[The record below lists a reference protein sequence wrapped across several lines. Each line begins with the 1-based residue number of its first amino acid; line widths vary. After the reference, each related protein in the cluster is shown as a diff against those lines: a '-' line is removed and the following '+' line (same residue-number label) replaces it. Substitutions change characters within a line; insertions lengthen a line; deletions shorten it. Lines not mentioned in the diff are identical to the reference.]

1 MVTRGDQVLIPRGD
15 FVFREGDVVA
25 IVSTPPK
32 ANDFFKKI
40 GIGAGR
46 ARTAMI
52 VGGGTIAY
60 YLARR
65 LLEVGIHTKIIDQD
79 MTLDRKSVV

>member
-32 ANDFFKKI
+32 ANDFFKRSVSAL
-40 GIGAGR
+40 AGH
-46 ARTAMI
+46 
-52 VGGGTIAY
+52 V
-60 YLARR
+60 LP
-65 LLEVGIHTKIIDQD
+65 
-79 MTLDRKSVV
+79 